1 MNKKVISGLLI
12 IAMIITAFAVIGGTQ
27 ANAKKKKVPF
37 TIDKLNFKKVEYYT
51 KSKKLKV
58 VYKINVNATSGEMQI
73 WTGTAGSPE
82 KLITQKSLKKKTYTK
97 TIKLTKRQIKALD
110 KKVVAIDEYANTR
123 WSPNIKKIKK

>member
-27 ANAKKKKVPF
+27 VNAKKKKVPF
-37 TIDKLNFKKVEYYT
+37 TIDKLNFTKVEYYT